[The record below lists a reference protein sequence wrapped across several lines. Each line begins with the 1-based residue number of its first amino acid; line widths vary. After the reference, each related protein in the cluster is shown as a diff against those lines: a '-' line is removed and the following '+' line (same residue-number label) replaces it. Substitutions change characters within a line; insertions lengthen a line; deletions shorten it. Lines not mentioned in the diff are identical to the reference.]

1 MKSQIC
7 LGLNANEIQILYH
20 KHHNVSLLVKS
31 HQNPHNRPFSKM
43 AAEISDKSK
52 LKTYTSTTE
61 STFTLVT
68 LQSFRISGVILA
80 EKMSVENWKF

>member
-1 MKSQIC
+1 MSVLFPMKSQIC
-7 LGLNANEIQILYH
+7 LELKANETQILYH

-52 LKTYTSTTE
+52 LKPYTSTTE

-68 LQSFRISGVILA
+68 PQSFRISGVILA
-80 EKMSVENWKF
+80 DKM